1 MNAVESDSS
10 VRAAVLLSSKKG
22 ERDVALSP
30 ATRGHCPAGN
40 FIAGADINMLAA
52 CTSAAELQS
61 LSSKGQNMFNRL
73 VAGDPPFSQ
82 PHSLSQTQ
90 PHSPSK
96 TQPHSPSKTAAGKP
110 KVAAID
116 GSCLGGGLETALACH
131 YRIATPESSLALP
144 EVPPFSHF

>member
-1 MNAVESDSS
+1 MRWRATAVCALPCSCPP
-10 VRAAVLLSSKKG
+10 KKASAR
-22 ERDVALSP
+22 RDVALSP
-30 ATRGHCPAGN
+30 ATRGYCPAGN

-73 VAGDPPFSQ
+73 VAGNPPFS
-82 PHSLSQTQ
+82 
-90 PHSPSK
+90 
-96 TQPHSPSKTAAGKP
+96 QPHSPSKTAAGKP

>member
-73 VAGDPPFSQ
+73 VAGNPPIF
-82 PHSLSQTQ
+82 P
-90 PHSPSK
+90 
-96 TQPHSPSKTAAGKP
+96 TAFA
-110 KVAAID
+110 
-116 GSCLGGGLETALACH
+116 
-131 YRIATPESSLALP
+131 
-144 EVPPFSHF
+144 F

>member
-1 MNAVESDSS
+1 MRWRATAVCAQPCSCPPKKASATSRFPLQRVVIALQATSS
-10 VRAAVLLSSKKG
+10 LALTSTCLPPAPQQQSCSPCPPRAKTCSTASSQ
-22 ERDVALSP
+22 V
-30 ATRGHCPAGN
+30 
-40 FIAGADINMLAA
+40 I
-52 CTSAAELQS
+52 
-61 LSSKGQNMFNRL
+61 
-73 VAGDPPFSQ
+73 PPFS
-82 PHSLSQTQ
+82 Q